1 MDRSLDLA
9 SGRHEARLEKGER
22 VMDDNMKF
30 LGLPIGLGIV
40 IGLVVGAVIGGSTA
54 IGLGITTPTIV
65 R

>member
-1 MDRSLDLA
+1 
-9 SGRHEARLEKGER
+9 
-22 VMDDNMKF
+22 MDDNMKF